1 MKLHSTI
8 GMNSCRFVYTH
19 IDESTRE
26 SPIFL
31 IHGRDPRLP
40 TETILS
46 KPVSPYLVDLED
58 YRSELMTKLSCAWS
72 IAKQKIEKAQQTQM
86 VQYDKK
92 SKEPKLSV
100 GSRVMVHMPGE
111 VQGKAWKLARPF
123 HGPYRVIALTPNNAE
138 VSLIDKPKDQSIF
151 VSLNRIRLC

>member
-8 GMNSCRFVYTH
+8 GMNSCRFFYTH

-92 SKEPKLSV
+92 SKEPKL
-100 GSRVMVHMPGE
+100 VHE
-111 VQGKAWKLARPF
+111 LW
-123 HGPYRVIALTPNNAE
+123 
-138 VSLIDKPKDQSIF
+138 
-151 VSLNRIRLC
+151 